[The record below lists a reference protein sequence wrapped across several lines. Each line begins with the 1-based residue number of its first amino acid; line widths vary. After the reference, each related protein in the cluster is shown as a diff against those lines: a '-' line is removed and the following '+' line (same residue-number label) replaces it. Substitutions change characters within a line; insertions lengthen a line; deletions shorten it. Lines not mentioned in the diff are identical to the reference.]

1 MKDKIVDILLVIYE
15 AAPKEHNKKGY
26 MDELKSRVK
35 SSLRGVK
42 SVEEFISK
50 LIRKTG
56 AKLDDA
62 SFKYNKG
69 VFKLENIDDKK
80 VLEVLKNELEY
91 LLVLMTIKREE
102 KIEEAKKKKVEKT
115 KKKQQKTL
123 DIKDP
128 EYTPF

>member
-1 MKDKIVDILLVIYE
+1 MKDKLVDILLVIFE

-26 MDELKSRVK
+26 MDEFKSRVK
-35 SSLRGVK
+35 SSVRGVK
-42 SVEEFISK
+42 SIEEFIAK

-62 SFKYNKG
+62 SFKFNKEA
-69 VFKLENIDDKK
+69 FKLEEINNKEA
-80 VLEVLKNELEY
+80 LEMLKRELEY

-102 KIEEAKKKKVEKT
+102 KIEEAKKKKAEKT
-115 KKKQQKTL
+115 KKKQQKL
-123 DIKDP
+123 NIDDS